1 MPSTPQHHIQQDGHA
16 QQLTLHPATVE
27 ATQALGAELGRQLHA
42 GDLVILT
49 GELGAGKTTLTQGLG
64 AGLQVR
70 EGVISPTFV
79 LSRIHPSMVGGP
91 NLVHV
96 DAYRLS
102 DPSEVDT
109 LDLEATAPEAVTVV
123 EWGAGKVEHLNN
135 SRLVL
140 TLARAALPTDTTT
153 ASWEFD
159 DEGSDEPRTLT
170 LSATGPDWEPARWKQ
185 LRAALEATL
194 KSFSNPEGQ
203 P

>member
-1 MPSTPQHHIQQDGHA
+1 
-16 QQLTLHPATVE
+16 
-27 ATQALGAELGRQLHA
+27 
-42 GDLVILT
+42 
-49 GELGAGKTTLTQGLG
+49 
-64 AGLQVR
+64 
-70 EGVISPTFV
+70 
-79 LSRIHPSMVGGP
+79 
-91 NLVHV
+91 V

-123 EWGAGKVEHLNN
+123 EWGAGKVEHLNS
-135 SRLVL
+135 SRLEL
-140 TLARAALPTDTTT
+140 TLARAALPTDTTA

-159 DEGSDEPRTLT
+159 DEGSDEPRILT
-170 LSATGPDWEPARWKQ
+170 LSATGPDWEPARWGQ